1 MKKFATVVDEEM
13 WHDGFQI
20 TFGNGCTISVIFGK
34 SSYSDQGKTTAE
46 VAAWNRDKEWM
57 LYSDGKWV
65 VLKDGYSDVMPR
77 CTADEVAE
85 MMFTLSKE

>member
-1 MKKFATVVDEEM
+1 
-13 WHDGFQI
+13 
-20 TFGNGCTISVIFGK
+20 
-34 SSYSDQGKTTAE
+34 
-46 VAAWNRDKEWM
+46 VAAWNGDKDWM

-65 VLKDGYSDVMPR
+65 VLKDGYVEVMPR

>member
-1 MKKFATVVDEEM
+1 MKKFATVVDKET

-20 TFGNGCTISVIFGK
+20 TFGNGYTLSVIFGK
-34 SSYSDQGKTTAE
+34 SSYSDQGETTAE
-46 VAAWNRDKEWM
+46 VAAWNGDRDWM

-65 VLKDGYSDVMPR
+65 VLKDGYVEIMPR
-77 CTADEVAE
+77 CTPDEVAE

>member
-1 MKKFATVVDEEM
+1 MKKFATVVDKET

-34 SSYSDQGKTTAE
+34 SSYSDQGETTAE
-46 VAAWNRDKEWM
+46 VAAWNGDKDWM

-65 VLKDGYSDVMPR
+65 VLKDGYSEVMPR
-77 CTADEVAE
+77 CTPDEVAE

>member
-1 MKKFATVVDEEM
+1 MKKFATVVDKET

-20 TFGNGCTISVIFGK
+20 TFGNDCTISVIFGK
-34 SSYSDQGKTTAE
+34 SSYSDQGETTAE
-46 VAAWNRDKEWM
+46 VAAWNGDKDWM

-77 CTADEVAE
+77 CTADKVAE

>member
-1 MKKFATVVDEEM
+1 MKKFVTVVDKDM
-13 WHDGFQI
+13 WQDGFQI
-20 TFGNGCTISVIFGK
+20 TFGNGCTISVIFGR

-57 LYSDGKWV
+57 LYSDWKWV

>member
-20 TFGNGCTISVIFGK
+20 TFGNDCTISVIFGK
-34 SSYSDQGKTTAE
+34 SSYSDQGETTAE
-46 VAAWNRDKEWM
+46 VAAWNGDKDWM

-65 VLKDGYSDVMPR
+65 VLEDGYVEVMSR